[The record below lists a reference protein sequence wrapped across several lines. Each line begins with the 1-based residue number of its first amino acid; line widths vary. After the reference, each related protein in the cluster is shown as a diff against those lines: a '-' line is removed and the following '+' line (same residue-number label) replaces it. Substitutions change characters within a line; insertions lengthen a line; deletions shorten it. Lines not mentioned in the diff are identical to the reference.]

1 MGGDEEAARAFAEIE
16 TYLRETR
23 FERPSV
29 AKAHGLS
36 PKGAKTL
43 GLVLDAAHEVFI
55 RDGHA
60 GLSLR
65 KVADE
70 AGVALG
76 NVTYYF
82 PSKRELLEGLL
93 REALADYLEAH
104 LEHLE
109 RDRDAPLEM
118 LLNVVTFYVSN
129 GRETH
134 PLFYQMWG
142 FAASD
147 IEAKQLIRDL
157 YRPIGR
163 FIFLL
168 VNAARPDL
176 SEPRIR
182 EIVLQL
188 FSLEEG
194 LKLFIGM
201 GPDDDHALKSAEIHV
216 RDLARR
222 IVLAN

>member
-1 MGGDEEAARAFAEIE
+1 MGGEFGAARAIAAIE
-16 TYLRETR
+16 GHLAAVRAG
-23 FERPSV
+23 RPSV

-43 GLVLDAAHEVFI
+43 GVVLAAAHAVFI

-93 REALADYLEAH
+93 REALADYIEAH
-104 LEHLE
+104 IEHLA
-109 RDRDAPLEM
+109 RGRDAPLDI
-118 LLNVVTFYVSN
+118 LLNVLTFYVTN
-129 GRETH
+129 GRTTH
-134 PLFYQMWG
+134 PLFFQMWG
-142 FAASD
+142 YAASD
-147 IEAKQLIRDL
+147 AEAKALIRDL

-163 FIFLL
+163 FIYLL
-168 VNAARPDL
+168 VSAARPDATE
-176 SEPRIR
+176 SRAR

-201 GPDDDHALKSAEIHV
+201 GPDDDHALRTAEAHV

-222 IVLAN
+222 VILAA